1 MAHGCGYEDTMNKQ
15 GNSPFK
21 ATDTKDKPKDKP
33 KETFLDKAAGVASF
47 ITNPVVTTMKAL
59 YNDTGAFEKPAG
71 GGSNSTDFF
80 PGGGLSDKVSDY
92 NKSVDKINKKK
103 KTGMSAKM
111 TQH

>member
-21 ATDTKDKPKDKP
+21 ATDTKDKPK
-33 KETFLDKAAGVASF
+33 ETFLDKAMGVASF
-47 ITNPVVTTMKAL
+47 ITNPAVTTMKAL
-59 YNDTGAFEKPAG
+59 YNGTGAFERPAG
-71 GGSNSTDFF
+71 GGGNSTDFF
-80 PGGGLSDKVSDY
+80 PGGMNSTTVSDY